1 MFSIRWFYRYA
12 ISILVK
18 NNKFIINNNMDQLG
32 NSITIYINN
41 YEQRLKYFRDN
52 LPMKIGFNVVN
63 NSDINHQ
70 RFLIV
75 KIIT

>member
-1 MFSIRWFYRYA
+1 
-12 ISILVK
+12 
-18 NNKFIINNNMDQLG
+18 MDQLG